1 MPVTIN
7 GDGTITGL
15 AVGGLPDGS
24 VDADTL
30 ASNSV
35 TTNKIA
41 NSQVTS
47 GKLASGAATPADGS
61 ITTAKLASGAITK
74 AVLPA
79 GTVLDF
85 QHYQSVGDI
94 SHGSNTFADMSGYS
108 LNLTP
113 RSGSK
118 VLIGFGAPKGAS
130 TTNPVRFKVVRT
142 KSGTATDLGMSTT
155 NDWQGNRA
163 TMANYVGGDN
173 SNQIFHVNF
182 NWVDNAPGG
191 DGSTTINYKLQW
203 AIAGGTAYLGKSDPA
218 SVQQRSGGSQF
229 FVMEIAG

>member
-1 MPVTIN
+1 MSVTIN
-7 GDGTITGL
+7 GDGSITGL

-24 VDADTL
+24 VNADSL
-30 ASNSV
+30 ASN
-35 TTNKIA
+35 A
-41 NSQVTS
+41 VTS
-47 GKLASGAATPADGS
+47 
-61 ITTAKLASGAITK
+61 AKLHND
-74 AVLPA
+74 AVTGSHLPA
-79 GTVLDF
+79 GTVLNF
-85 QHYQSVGDI
+85 QHYQSVGDL
-94 SHGSNTFADMSGYS
+94 SHSSNTFADISGYS

-118 VLIGFGAPKGAS
+118 VLVGFGAPKGAS
-130 TTNPVRFKVVRT
+130 TTNPVRFKLVRT

-182 NWVDNAPGG
+182 NWVDDAPGG

-203 AIAGGTAYLGKSDPA
+203 AINSGTAYLGKSDPA

-229 FVMEIAG
+229 WVMEIAG

>member
-7 GDGTITGL
+7 GNGTITGL

-30 ASNSV
+30 ASN
-35 TTNKIA
+35 A
-41 NSQVTS
+41 VTS
-47 GKLASGAATPADGS
+47 
-61 ITTAKLASGAITK
+61 AKLHNDAVTK
-74 AVLPA
+74 PHLPA

-85 QHYQSVGDI
+85 KHYQQVGDT
-94 SHGSNTFADMSGYS
+94 SHSSNTFADISGFS

-130 TTNPVRFKVVRT
+130 VTAPVRFKVVRT
-142 KSGTATDLGMSTT
+142 KSGTATDLGMNTT
-155 NDWQGNRA
+155 ADWQGNKA

-182 NWVDNAPGG
+182 NWVDDAPGG

-203 AIAGGTAYLGKSDPA
+203 AINSGTAYLGKSDPS

>member
-24 VDADTL
+24 VDTDT
-30 ASNSV
+30 
-35 TTNKIA
+35 IA
-41 NSQVTS
+41 NSAVTS
-47 GKLASGAATPADGS
+47 GKLAAGAAVPADGS

-94 SHGSNTFADMSGYS
+94 SHGSNSFADMSGYS

-203 AIAGGTAYLGKSDPA
+203 AIASGTAYLGKSDPA